1 MTINDIVTIKI
12 KRGFEKI
19 NTFLLSTFILHGCRY

>member
-12 KRGFEKI
+12 KRGFK
-19 NTFLLSTFILHGCRY
+19 NKYVFIKCFYFAWM